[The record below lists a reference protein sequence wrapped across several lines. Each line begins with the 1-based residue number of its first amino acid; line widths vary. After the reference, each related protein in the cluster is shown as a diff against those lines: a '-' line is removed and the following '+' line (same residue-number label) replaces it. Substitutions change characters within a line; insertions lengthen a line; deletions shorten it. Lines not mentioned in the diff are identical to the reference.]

1 MIVEIMATG
10 EEIRSGAV
18 IDTNS
23 AHIAD
28 RLLENGIAVSRHIC
42 VGDDLELLTDVF
54 KEIGDRADIAVVT
67 GGLGPTS
74 DDLTAEAAA
83 KAVGTALEID
93 PSALQS
99 VENFFKARQRTMN
112 AVSRK
117 QAFLPA
123 GSECLQNAH
132 GTAPGFR
139 LKIGK
144 CLFFFLPGV
153 PGEMRRM
160 VSDIVLPQIIEIIG
174 DKRCF
179 HRTRTLSTFGLTESQ
194 TAERLKGLAEAF
206 PQISLGLKVKFPTIQ
221 VKLYANGVDDQQL
234 NEDLAA
240 AVGWAVEKMGNK
252 VFSQQGDPMEKVV
265 GHLLRE
271 RQASV
276 ALAESC
282 TGGLISDML
291 TSVSGSS
298 DYFLFSGVTYSN
310 QAKIDILK
318 VSKETIIAHG
328 AVHEETARQ
337 MALGARN
344 LCGATYGLSTS
355 GVAGPTGGT
364 PEKPVGTVCIGLAT
378 PQDTTGQ
385 RFHFWYG
392 NRTMNKKMFAVAALE
407 VLRRELLGLGPLQF

>member
-1 MIVEIMATG
+1 MIAEIMATG

-18 IDTNS
+18 IDSNS
-23 AHIAD
+23 AYIAD
-28 RLLENGIAVSRHIC
+28 RLVENGIAVSRHIC
-42 VGDDLELLTDVF
+42 VGDDLDLLIDVF
-54 KEIGDRADIAVVT
+54 KEIGDRADIAIVT

-83 KAVGTALEID
+83 RAAGATLELN

-99 VENFFKARQRTMN
+99 VENFFNARQRTMN
-112 AVSRK
+112 AASRK

-123 GSECLQNAH
+123 GAECLQNPS

-144 CLFFFLPGV
+144 CIFFFLPGV

-174 DKRCF
+174 DKRLF
-179 HRTRTLSTFGLTESQ
+179 YRARTLSTFGLTESQ
-194 TAERLKGLAEAF
+194 TFERLNGLEEAF
-206 PQISLGLKVKFPTIQ
+206 PQITLGLQVKFPAIQ
-221 VKLYANGVDDQQL
+221 VKLYANGTHDQQL
-234 NEDLAA
+234 NDDLAA
-240 AVGWAVEKMGNK
+240 AVGWVVEKIGNK
-252 VFSQQGDPMEKVV
+252 VFSQQGDPLEIVV
-265 GHLLRE
+265 GHLLRKK
-271 RQASV
+271 QATV

-291 TSVSGSS
+291 TGVPGSS

-318 VSKETIIAHG
+318 VAKETIIAHG
-328 AVHEETARQ
+328 AVHEETARE

-344 LCGATYGLSTS
+344 ICGATYGLATS
-355 GVAGPTGGT
+355 GIAGPAGGT

-378 PQDTTGQ
+378 PNYAAGQ

-392 NRTMNKKMFAVAALE
+392 NRTMNKQVFAVAALE
-407 VLRRELLGLGPLQF
+407 VLRRELLGLDPLRF